1 MVGDFNMN
9 LLDFEQNK
17 IVQNFLNIIF
27 GHSMMPV
34 INKPAGVTKNTA
46 TAIDNIFI
54 NFVTTTK
61 FKTGIIKS
69 DILDHFPIS
78 VVADYNIHMKEIKE
92 PFLGAIF
99 LKLSWKCSNTNCA
112 LLAGAVSQTLL
123 IQIRNMAALLKFLG
137 HFMTSVSQNRKLN

>member
-1 MVGDFNMN
+1 MN

-34 INKPAGVTKNTA
+34 INKPTGVTKNTA

-69 DILDHFPIS
+69 DILDHFPIL
-78 VVADYNIHMKEIKE
+78 VVADYNNHMKEIKE

-99 LKLSWKCSNTNCA
+99 LKLS
-112 LLAGAVSQTLL
+112 
-123 IQIRNMAALLKFLG
+123 
-137 HFMTSVSQNRKLN
+137 